1 MPGVVVLP
9 QAAGYGVVLGIGLF
23 FSALMVGLTWVQ
35 NRYTKYKATS
45 VAEFTSAS
53 HSVKPGLIASGIV
66 SAWTWAATLLQSSA
80 VCYKFGIS
88 GSWWYAA
95 GATVQVLLF
104 AQNSAKLKTNAPN
117 ASTFLEVIR
126 TRWGTLGHATF
137 GFFALCC
144 NILVSSMLITGGS
157 ATVTDLTGMST
168 HAACMLIP
176 VGVVIYVLIGGL
188 RSSLLADYLHT
199 TFIFSIILTFMFTV
213 YTSKSAGIGSPK
225 ALYERLTEIAKIHPV
240 KDNAQG
246 SYLTMR
252 SKSGTKGL
260 HPLFFAQ
267 NSSNNTGIHLDY
279 TFCAVLGLI
288 FGVINII
295 GNFGT
300 VYCDQAYWQR
310 AIASEPASC
319 VKAFI
324 LGGTAWT
331 SIPLGF
337 ATTMGL
343 AAVYFQVDLTPGEVS
358 AGLPAAAAAVQLLG
372 KTGAILMLILLFLA
386 VTSAASA
393 ELVAVSSLFTYD
405 VYIPYINPRAS
416 DSQILKVDHIAIV
429 AYGVIM
435 GLLGIIFF
443 EAGISMGWLYEFMGC
458 LIGSAVAP
466 IALAIMSAKANRLG
480 CIAAAWIGLA
490 VGIAGWLGVAAAEN
504 NGKITIDTTFQD
516 YPMLTGNLLALGVSC
531 IIAFS
536 TSWIWPENFD
546 WEITRA
552 IHSERDH
559 FETAPVKDVDVV
571 EAEGSDKKETE
582 AESPKVAS
590 ARASFSEEGGLA
602 YNENKDPAKL
612 RQAFKLAVYVSV
624 VLFFLLIIAIPLPLF
639 FSSYVF
645 PQVGFTVWIA
655 ITFIWVFYGSFA
667 VVIYPIYESYGS
679 IAEIGKAIYADV
691 TGKRVKD
698 VAPSEE

>member
-1 MPGVVVLP
+1 MPGVAVLP

-23 FSALMVGLTWVQ
+23 FSVLMVGLTWVQ

-199 TFIFSIILTFMFTV
+199 TFLFSIILTFMFTV
-213 YTSKSAGIGSPK
+213 YTSKWAGIGSPK

-252 SKSGTKGL
+252 SKS
-260 HPLFFAQ
+260 
-267 NSSNNTGIHLDY
+267 
-279 TFCAVLGLI
+279 GLI

-536 TSWIWPENFD
+536 TSWLWPENFD

-559 FETAPVKDVDVV
+559 SETAPVKNVDVV
-571 EAEGSDKKETE
+571 EAEDSDKKETE

-590 ARASFSEEGGLA
+590 ARASLSEELGGLA

-624 VLFFLLIIAIPLPLF
+624 FLFFLLIIAIPLPLF

-645 PQVGFTVWIA
+645 PQVGFAVWIA

-667 VVIYPIYESYGS
+667 VVIYPIYESHGS
-679 IAEIGKAIYADV
+679 IAEIGKAICADV
-691 TGKRVKD
+691 TGKRFKD

>member
-1 MPGVVVLP
+1 MPGVVVLL

-23 FSALMVGLTWVQ
+23 FSVLMVALTWVQ

-80 VCYKFGIS
+80 ICYKFGIS

-199 TFIFSIILTFMFTV
+199 TFLFAIIMTFMFTV
-213 YTSKSAGIGSPK
+213 YTSESAGIGSPK

-246 SYLTMR
+246 SYFTMR
-252 SKSGTKGL
+252 SKS
-260 HPLFFAQ
+260 
-267 NSSNNTGIHLDY
+267 
-279 TFCAVLGLI
+279 GLI

-405 VYIPYINPRAS
+405 FYIPYINPRAS

-504 NGKITIDTTFQD
+504 NGNITIDTTFQD

-536 TSWIWPENFD
+536 TSWMWPENFD

-559 FETAPVKDVDVV
+559 SEAPPTKDVDAI
-571 EAEGSDKKETE
+571 EAEDSDKKD
-582 AESPKVAS
+582 AELPQVAS
-590 ARASFSEEGGLA
+590 ARASMSEEGGLA

-624 VLFFLLIIAIPLPLF
+624 FLFFLLIIAIPLPLF

-667 VVIYPIYESYGS
+667 VVVYPIYESHGS
-679 IAEIGKAIYADV
+679 IAEIATAIYADI

-698 VAPSEE
+698 VAPSVE